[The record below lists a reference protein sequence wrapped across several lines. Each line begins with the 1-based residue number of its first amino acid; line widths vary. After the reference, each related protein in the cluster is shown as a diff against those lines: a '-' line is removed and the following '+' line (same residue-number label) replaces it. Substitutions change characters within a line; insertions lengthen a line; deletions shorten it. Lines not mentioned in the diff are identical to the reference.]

1 MIEYFAILS
10 LIIMGFLGSY
20 VAKEKNRSGT
30 EGFLLGLLFSLIGVI
45 IVALLPT
52 KEKPKEIVISDEEK
66 VKLKREQEELMKKK
80 DEERKEMMRK
90 EDKVIGKIMLW
101 GLGVLILIFTILF
114 LYEFF
119 IIKSHL

>member
-1 MIEYFAILS
+1 MIIEIVILS
-10 LIIMGFLGSY
+10 SVIMGFLGSY

-52 KEKPKEIVISDEEK
+52 KEKQKEIVISDEEK
-66 VKLKREQEELMKKK
+66 EKLKREQEELMKKK
-80 DEERKEMMRK
+80 DEERKEMMTK

-101 GLGVLILIFTILF
+101 GSGVLFLIFIILY
-114 LYEFF
+114 LYSFYY
-119 IIKSHL
+119 